1 MMIIP
6 YLCWQYKILV
16 RLTEFHRQNILRFFS
31 IKKYIV
37 EKFTEI
43 YWQFYDVNFA
53 FLDFKIFYLSYNQ
66 IKSTSKILLLIT
78 DPYRCNILFFKQP
91 GFPHKEKLLAKEII
105 HFIIQTIPFRSVL
118 LIWCSFLTW

>member
-43 YWQFYDVNFA
+43 YWQFYDF
-53 FLDFKIFYLSYNQ
+53 
-66 IKSTSKILLLIT
+66 
-78 DPYRCNILFFKQP
+78 
-91 GFPHKEKLLAKEII
+91 
-105 HFIIQTIPFRSVL
+105 
-118 LIWCSFLTW
+118 